1 MKDDLCKVIKE
12 RRPNV
17 SENTIKTYCS
27 TLSSLYR
34 KLDGDNGI
42 KFFESNK
49 KDILKHI
56 DGLTSNQSKKTT
68 LSALY
73 IITEDKDYHA
83 KMLHYAN
90 EVNNEYKQ
98 QKTDPDRLKN
108 LPTLDQLKEKYNIY
122 KSNLKKNPTIENWI
136 DYLIVA
142 LTSTALMPPR
152 RNEWAMMKVSNI
164 NKVTDNYLTN
174 KEFVFNKFKTAKY
187 KTEEEKKM
195 EIPDELNKMIKKF
208 KKVSDNEYLIYNPS
222 NGKPFSS
229 SAFTKKLNKIYG
241 ENVGIDSIRSVYL
254 TDLYKGI
261 PKLKELEQIHDEMG
275 NTISSGLMYYVKHD

>member
-1 MKDDLCKVIKE
+1 MEIMEL
-12 RRPNV
+12 N
-17 SENTIKTYCS
+17 
-27 TLSSLYR
+27 
-34 KLDGDNGI
+34 
-42 KFFESNK
+42 FFESNK

-108 LPTLDQLKEKYNIY
+108 LPTLAELKEKYILY
-122 KSNLKKNPTIENWI
+122 KNNLKKNPTIENWI

-164 NKVTDNYLTN
+164 NKETDNYLTN
-174 KEFVFNKFKTAKY
+174 KEFIFNKFKTAKY
-187 KTEEEKKM
+187 K
-195 EIPDELNKMIKKF
+195 N
-208 KKVSDNEYLIYNPS
+208 
-222 NGKPFSS
+222 
-229 SAFTKKLNKIYG
+229 
-241 ENVGIDSIRSVYL
+241 
-254 TDLYKGI
+254 
-261 PKLKELEQIHDEMG
+261 
-275 NTISSGLMYYVKHD
+275 